1 MRKRFIFVLMAV
13 IIVGVMAFKI
23 KEKDIIPTKDD
34 IKTEYIEDDTI
45 PTKDDI
51 KTEYIED
58 DTIVECTI
66 TNTSKVDIPRIDV
79 VYYVYNDKGKCIYQ
93 VGDIFSLKAGESKYT
108 DLDMTNDYYRT
119 EIVVFNIGY

>member
-23 KEKDIIPTKDD
+23 KEKDI
-34 IKTEYIEDDTI
+34 I